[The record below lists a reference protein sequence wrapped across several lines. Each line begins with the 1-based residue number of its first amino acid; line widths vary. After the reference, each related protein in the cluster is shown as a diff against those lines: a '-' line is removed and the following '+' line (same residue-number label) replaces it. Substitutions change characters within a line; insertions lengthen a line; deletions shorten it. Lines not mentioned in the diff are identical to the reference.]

1 MEPKRYPK
9 EGSQRRIIL
18 DRLIAATGSPVGVD
32 EFMRIARCAAV
43 HSQVDALR
51 KMGWNIQNRMR
62 RVSANGQSIIH
73 SEYWMPVSNEVNTC
87 F

>member
-1 MEPKRYPK
+1 MEPNRYPK
-9 EGSQRRIIL
+9 PGSQRRIIL
-18 DRLIAATGSPVGVD
+18 DRLIAAAGSPVGVD

-51 KMGWNIQNRMR
+51 KMGWNVQNRMR
-62 RVSANGQSIIH
+62 RVSADGKSITH
-73 SEYWMPVSNEVNTC
+73 SEYWMPGSEEVNSC